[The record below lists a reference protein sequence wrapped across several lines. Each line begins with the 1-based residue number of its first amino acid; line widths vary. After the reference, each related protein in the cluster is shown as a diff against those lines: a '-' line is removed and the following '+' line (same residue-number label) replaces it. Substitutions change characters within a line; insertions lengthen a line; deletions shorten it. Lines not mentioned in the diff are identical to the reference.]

1 MESWAARMAAEVDA
15 AAAGTAATK
24 GPASLTAAKH
34 LPLLN
39 DPPKETAEEPTSLP
53 FERPP
58 LPTIRLDMREHSLK
72 EYMRPPFV
80 TAALPVADVWIGCS
94 GDHVAPAGI
103 LLERKTVADFEASL
117 KDSRYREQKA
127 RMLAYA
133 QERQAKVAYVI
144 EGDLSRSTI
153 GARALQKLIARN
165 EFIYGIPVFRVKNVQ
180 ETAELVEMLLEMWL
194 AGDLAG
200 EGSRV
205 QAATYGIHVVKKEN
219 NADPRTHSLNV
230 LCQCPGV
237 SARIAEA
244 WLSAYAGNLRAVLDA
259 PAAALAEIRVG
270 ARRVGAVVATRFKEL
285 WKNP

>member
-1 MESWAARMAAEVDA
+1 MESWAARMAAEVETA
-15 AAAGTAATK
+15 AAA
-24 GPASLTAAKH
+24 GPASLTTTKH

-39 DPPKETAEEPTSLP
+39 DPPKGATEEPAPLP

-58 LPTIRLDMREHSLK
+58 PPPIRLDMREHSLK
-72 EYMRPPFV
+72 DYMRAPFA

-94 GDHVAPAGI
+94 GEHVAPAGI

-133 QERQAKVAYVI
+133 QEHQAKVAYVI
-144 EGDLSRSTI
+144 EGDLARSTI

-194 AGDLAG
+194 AGDFTAEGAAG
-200 EGSRV
+200 RI

-244 WLSAYAGNLRAVLDA
+244 WLAAYAGNLRAVLDA
-259 PAAALAEIRVG
+259 PAAALAEVRVG
-270 ARRVGAVVATRFKEL
+270 TRRVGAVVAGRFKEL